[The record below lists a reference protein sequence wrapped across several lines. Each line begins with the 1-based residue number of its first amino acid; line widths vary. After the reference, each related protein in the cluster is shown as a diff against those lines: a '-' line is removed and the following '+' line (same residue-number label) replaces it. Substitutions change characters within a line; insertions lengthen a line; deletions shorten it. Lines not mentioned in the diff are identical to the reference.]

1 MIIRCPHCGAGHA
14 VRYHPGH
21 NPGTQRCPACGQTFP
36 FFPALEIELA
46 GQPRHTSV
54 AEGAPAAQPQGASRT
69 GSVDRPIVAA
79 RGAHG
84 RSVGMALWAQIPRNQ
99 DWPLR
104 LAGFLAGL
112 ALIATL
118 IGQFLVHERAAL
130 AAHPELA
137 GISDLLC
144 QHLRCP
150 GPGRRVPSAIG
161 VDSLQLERHAQ
172 GWLRVE
178 MHVTNHLPRPQPWP
192 LLEMVLSDRFGQTLS
207 RGRWPPSEYLGLPHL
222 TPGAIHMLEPGETR
236 RLRLVIDTPE
246 GGVEGIAVWVR

>member
-36 FFPALEIELA
+36 FFPALEIELV
-46 GQPRHTSV
+46 GQPRAAGMIQSSDSPIPSPRR
-54 AEGAPAAQPQGASRT
+54 AP
-69 GSVDRPIVAA
+69 
-79 RGAHG
+79 G
-84 RSVGMALWAQIPRNQ
+84 RSASMARAALIPHGQ

-118 IGQFLVHERAAL
+118 VGQFLVHERAAL
-130 AAHPELA
+130 AAHPELVA
-137 GISDLLC
+137 ISDRLC
-144 QHLRCP
+144 QRLRCP
-150 GPGRRVPSAIG
+150 GPGQRVPSAIG
-161 VDSLQLERHAQ
+161 IDSLQLERHAQ

-207 RGRWPPSEYLGLPHL
+207 LGRWHPSEYLGRPHPA
-222 TPGAIHMLEPGETR
+222 PGAIHMLEPGEVR

-246 GGVEGIAVWVR
+246 GEVEGIAVWVR

>member
-14 VRYHPGH
+14 FRYHPGH
-21 NPGTQRCPACGQTFP
+21 SPGTQRCPACDQTFP
-36 FFPALEIELA
+36 FFPTLEIEPM
-46 GQPRHTSV
+46 GQPRVALRTESV
-54 AEGAPAAQPQGASRT
+54 DSPILPPRRAPA
-69 GSVDRPIVAA
+69 
-79 RGAHG
+79 
-84 RSVGMALWAQIPRNQ
+84 RSAVMALWTHIPRDL

-118 IGQFLVHERAAL
+118 IGQFLVHERTAL

-137 GISDLLC
+137 ALSDILC

-150 GPGRRVPSAIG
+150 GPDRRVPSAIG

-178 MHVTNHLPRPQPWP
+178 MHVTNHLSRPQPWP

-207 RGRWPPSEYLGLPHL
+207 LGRWHPSEYLGLPHL
-222 TPGAIHMLEPGETR
+222 TPGAIHMLEPGEIR
-236 RLRLVIDTPE
+236 RIRLVIDTPE